1 MKAHIKKIHHD
12 KGLAFNNPYGAV
24 NVTSFGYPNYNLKS
38 NYSQSNAVF
47 NDGAGVWGPANRSNR
62 QRDFMDSIIDFL
74 RKQVEIKELQDRLM
88 PPYHSA
94 PFSQQFYYPPTLG
107 RFVQKSPNFLGLPFY
122 QSSPAINTGSF
133 NIISPASD
141 RNDKNLGEGE
151 ASVKQSY
158 QLISLRG
165 SICEKCLTIFTIP
178 IYQYEDGTLK
188 EIHNHSC
195 NEERVLDLGRKGK
208 HNLNKFF
215 VILPNL
221 LSKILAAKVVKC
233 NRSQAKIHLCFT
245 KCDDLLPNTEVYS
258 YGSVNYPIRYL
269 DAFPSEHRW
278 ISQIINSQERKGN
291 IELEKKELSSF
302 LEISIDSTMIILK
315 VKRDLSLSTSSENW
329 DSYIVGLNLPEHSL
343 EIVSKPFAPKLSN

>member
-1 MKAHIKKIHHD
+1 MMEQV
-12 KGLAFNNPYGAV
+12 YGDQQ
-24 NVTSFGYPNYNLKS
+24 TE
-38 NYSQSNAVF
+38 
-47 NDGAGVWGPANRSNR
+47 ANRSNR

-195 NEERVLDLGRKGK
+195 NEEKVLDLGRKGK
-208 HNLNKFF
+208 HNLNRFF
-215 VILPNL
+215 VILHNL

-233 NRSQAKIHLCFT
+233 NRSQAEIHLCFT
-245 KCDDLLPNTEVYS
+245 KCDDLLPNIEAYS

-291 IELEKKELSSF
+291 IELEKKNYRHFSKFQL
-302 LEISIDSTMIILK
+302 ILQ
-315 VKRDLSLSTSSENW
+315 
-329 DSYIVGLNLPEHSL
+329 
-343 EIVSKPFAPKLSN
+343 